1 MDSYLSYF
9 FGGPYQILSTVSTFT
24 VWFGLSLIGSV
35 VAGRHAMRVATPF
48 FGWAVITLL
57 FTLGGVLT
65 SLSFTTIS
73 IFIGILALGSFVYLW
88 RAQQKFLDH
97 GFIRLVVITIPL
109 WILISG
115 MQASQWDEFSHWL
128 PSTLFLL
135 EHDGF
140 PDSVHS
146 VTGASFPAYPY
157 GWPILM
163 YLAAAGVGTIGVVDD
178 DIVDLSNLQRQVI
191 HATDRIG
198 MPKVKSAGEAV
209 SAINPNVSFV
219 PHGTRL
225 TADNVRDLFSEYDI
239 VADGSDNFD
248 TRFLVNDACHLA
260 GKTLVSGAILRFE
273 GQIATFRSGRDDKKP
288 CYRCLYRDK
297 PPSGLVP
304 SCAESGVLGALAGT
318 VGSLQAVEVLKEI
331 LQLGDTLSGFLM
343 IYDALAADFRKIKL
357 PPRIDFLKFK

>member
-1 MDSYLSYF
+1 MAPAVLAQPGRDRSRRVSFSEEQIKRYARHIVLPEV
-9 FGGPYQILSTVSTFT
+9 GGIGQEK
-24 VWFGLSLIGSV
+24 LINAKV
-35 VAGRHAMRVATPF
+35 
-48 FGWAVITLL
+48 
-57 FTLGGVLT
+57 
-65 SLSFTTIS
+65 
-73 IFIGILALGSFVYLW
+73 
-88 RAQQKFLDH
+88 
-97 GFIRLVVITIPL
+97 VVIGAGGLGAPL
-109 WILISG
+109 
-115 MQASQWDEFSHWL
+115 
-128 PSTLFLL
+128 
-135 EHDGF
+135 
-140 PDSVHS
+140 
-146 VTGASFPAYPY
+146 
-157 GWPILM
+157 LM
-163 YLAAAGVGTIGVVDD
+163 YLAAAGVGTLGVVDD
-178 DIVDLSNLQRQVI
+178 DTVDLSNLQRQVI

-239 VADGSDNFD
+239 MADGSDNFD

-357 PPRIDFLKFK
+357 PRDPTCALCGDEPSITDLSAYAA